1 MELKPGHKIPGLFT
15 FIMYR
20 WKKISG
26 SINREIMKREIRKF
40 QFTFDEE
47 QIQVLV
53 AGLHELP
60 GKVGMPVIHRIRDQI
75 TEQNKKENHI

>member
-1 MELKPGHKIPGLFT
+1 
-15 FIMYR
+15 
-20 WKKISG
+20 
-26 SINREIMKREIRKF
+26 MKREARKF

-60 GKVGMPVIHRIRDQI
+60 GKLGMPVINRIQDQI
-75 TEQNKKENHI
+75 IKQNRNNNHI